1 MNVMIYGVYTN
12 SGFYKHSTNGW
23 VHVSNVTKG
32 TRKSIYAMSR
42 VELLD
47 IEKEIKLLVSDPDM
61 PKAAA
66 CSLYEC
72 YMLAK
77 FRRDCE
83 DRYESMCQKAEKVG
97 EVICKDTEERALRHL
112 HVIDDRYLN
121 NCNNVI

>member
-12 SGFYKHSTNGW
+12 SGFYKHGSNGW
-23 VHVSNVTKG
+23 VHVSDVVKG
-32 TRKSIYAMSR
+32 TRKSIYAMSMA
-42 VELLD
+42 ELLD
-47 IEKEIKLLVSDPDM
+47 IEKEIKLLVTNPDM
-61 PKAAA
+61 PRAAV

-72 YMLAK
+72 HMLAK

-97 EVICKDTEERALRHL
+97 EVICKDTEEKALQHL
-112 HVIDDRYLN
+112 HVIDDHYKN